1 MNSVDNLRQP
11 WVAEGQ
17 ESSPPE
23 SGGETREARRGGSAG
38 ITLIELLVVMVIIAM
53 FATLVGGRLFRNVD
67 KAKVT
72 QAKAQIQEFENVLDM
87 FRLDVGR
94 YPTTD
99 EGLQAL
105 RSKPSGADNWDGP
118 YLKKDVPLDPWGHAY
133 TYKFPGQHSD
143 FDLFSMGADGQEGG
157 EGDAADIANWK

>member
-1 MNSVDNLRQP
+1 MTII
-11 WVAEGQ
+11 EK
-17 ESSPPE
+17 
-23 SGGETREARRGGSAG
+23 TRKSEHENNAG

-53 FATLVGGRLFRNVD
+53 FATLVGGRLFKSVD

-72 QAKAQIQEFENVLDM
+72 QARSQIQEFESVLDM
-87 FRLDVGR
+87 FRLEVGR

-105 RSKPSGADNWDGP
+105 RVKPSGVENWDGP
-118 YLKKDVPLDPWGHAY
+118 YLKKDVPIDPWGHPY
-133 TYKFPGQHSD
+133 VYKCPGQHGD
-143 FDLFSMGADGQEGG
+143 FDLYSLGGDGQEGG